1 LSAQGEKVI
10 IFGMVIGLLG
20 FLSLGFAAV
29 GAPVSAL
36 MLTALLIL
44 VCLVAVRRDLLHVR
58 RHGWGD
64 GRGADGPN
72 GQSRHGPREPTPPG
86 PSGDGE
92 QFDWDAFV
100 TQFWE
105 HVDREPVA

>member
-10 IFGMVIGLLG
+10 ISAMGIGLLS
-20 FLSLGFAAV
+20 LLVLGFVILAAPVPARFVPVILLWVAAV
-29 GAPVSAL
+29 RGDV
-36 MLTALLIL
+36 
-44 VCLVAVRRDLLHVR
+44 LHVR
-58 RHGWGD
+58 KHGWGI
-64 GRGADGPN
+64 RGSDGPD
-72 GQSRHGPREPTPPG
+72 GDGGRHPSEPTPPA

-105 HVDREPVA
+105 HVDRAPVR